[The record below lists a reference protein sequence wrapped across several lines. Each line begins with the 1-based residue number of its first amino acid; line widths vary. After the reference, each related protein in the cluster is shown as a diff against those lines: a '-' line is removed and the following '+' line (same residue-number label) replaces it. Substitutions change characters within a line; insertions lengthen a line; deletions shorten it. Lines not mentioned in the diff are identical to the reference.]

1 MFTLKISTR
10 TNYSYATVKFLS
22 ASLVE
27 KPLLLI
33 QPDKNKLKTSNLST
47 RQNFLAVE
55 IPATSC

>member
-1 MFTLKISTR
+1 MSTR